1 MSSWTGIWLNL
12 SGDFHWL
19 YRVYVN
25 TSIRKLSHVCRP
37 PSWHVARVIETIHC
51 DMWSE
56 LLKQIAVTCEASY
69 WNKSLWQVKRVIE
82 ANHCDRWTTEA
93 SYWNKSLWY
102 LKRDIESKY
111 SSGRCITCTNYFL
124 MEWQNKE
131 LTWETWLISIGRS
144 YLQTVSHLFLN
155 QARKYTRYLT
165 KIRWYFL
172 LVFCSLHFSSEVCH
186 DIVKN

>member
-25 TSIRKLSHVCRP
+25 TSIRNYHMYVDRR
-37 PSWHVARVIETIHC
+37 H
-51 DMWSE
+51 DMWRV
-56 LLKQIAVTCEASY
+56 LLKQAIVTCEASY

-82 ANHCDRWTTEA
+82 ASHCERWTTEA

-172 LVFCSLHFSSEVCH
+172 LVFCSLHFPSEVCH